1 MSKLLAMA
9 LLALVCA
16 PAIAAETSSIEVRF
30 DDLNLARP
38 AGVAALD
45 RRLSQAARSLCSH
58 LEGRSLPEIRA
69 AGKCRT
75 ETLAAVQSRRD
86 ARIAMARSLQFA
98 GLSAG

>member
-9 LLALVCA
+9 LLALVAA
-16 PAIAAETSSIEVRF
+16 PAIATETNSISVRI

-45 RRLSQAARSLCSH
+45 RRLSQAARRLCST
-58 LEGRSLPEIRA
+58 LAGRSLIDLRA
-69 AGKCRT
+69 EAKCRA
-75 ETLAAVQSRRD
+75 ETLASVQSRRD

-98 GLSAG
+98 HLFNG